1 MTAPTPLVLLHH
13 SGGSA
18 QIFHPLI
25 DALPASLA
33 PVAWELPG
41 RGRRWRE
48 PVVTTVE
55 EAVDDLVRHTAEL
68 PGDFAVL
75 GHSLGAYLG
84 LALAARLD
92 ERPGGVRCTT
102 LFASANAA
110 PRTAH
115 LPYPRSPLLASDE
128 EIFQVARR
136 AGGGVD
142 PRLQAHPLLGPWTA
156 DLLRADF
163 ALTDTFLRRHRAAV
177 TRADIVTVCG
187 TDDIFAPHQLSGWRA
202 STTGR
207 HELLTYPGG
216 HFYLEQHGQR
226 LAAAIAARI
235 PPPVRR

>member
-1 MTAPTPLVLLHH
+1 MTPTPLLLLHH

-18 QIFHPLI
+18 QIFHALI
-25 DALPASLA
+25 DALPASVTPL
-33 PVAWELPG
+33 AWELPG

-55 EAVDDLVRHTAEL
+55 EAVDDLVRHTAEFTR
-68 PGDFAVL
+68 DFAVL

-92 ERPGGVRCTT
+92 EEPGGVRCTT

-110 PRTAH
+110 PCTAV
-115 LPYPRSPLLASDE
+115 LPYPRSPLLASDD
-128 EIFQVARR
+128 EIFEVARQ
-136 AGGGVD
+136 AGGGID
-142 PRLQAHPLLGPWTA
+142 ARIREHPMLGPWTA

-163 ALTDTFLRRHRAAV
+163 SLTDTFLRRHRAAV
-177 TRADIVTVCG
+177 THADLVTLCG
-187 TDDIFAPHQLSGWRA
+187 TEDIFPPDRLTAWSS

-216 HFYLEQHGQR
+216 HFYLEQQGQQ
-226 LAAAIAARI
+226 LATAIAARI
-235 PPPVRR
+235 SPVRR